1 MVEFL
6 ACPEVTSLA
15 LCNIFLF
22 SLPQRYSSLG
32 PLNSL
37 DGWLREVCLSASG
50 TVIQLLFGKRSLQ
63 VCFAQHTHTKN

>member
-6 ACPEVTSLA
+6 ECPEVTSLA

-50 TVIQLLFGKRSLQ
+50 TL
-63 VCFAQHTHTKN
+63 